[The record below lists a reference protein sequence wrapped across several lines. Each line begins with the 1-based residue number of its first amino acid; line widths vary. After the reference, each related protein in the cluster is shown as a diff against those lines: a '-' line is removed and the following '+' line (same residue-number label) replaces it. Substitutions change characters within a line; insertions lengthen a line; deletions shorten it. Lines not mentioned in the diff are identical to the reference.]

1 MATLLVDGLQ
11 AEAPPSKRARIEG
24 PDEQTQILVDDM
36 DDSYSTAGNTPSA
49 NFTHTTHIQSAVP
62 APIEQQNALPP
73 GIPGLGLLGQPS
85 KPLVT
90 SQTEASEIQ
99 APKIQTS
106 DAQIPEDL
114 VAIEQIPEDGESPS
128 VTTALEAMLG
138 GLDPSPVA
146 ESPLPLHAGSK
157 DQNGVQGKVAE
168 ASLDSRILNGILGE
182 DKNGSTPVAE
192 QIAARSPPALQL
204 IERTDQGETLDVNT
218 ENINPDEAEF
228 EIDSSP
234 IQSSDESDSD
244 DSSSSEDSDEDVLL
258 NPEEQARILMQVDD
272 DDDEFG
278 KGDNTGAPL
287 RTKNEVPENI
297 IPKPN
302 VTITPEMKIE
312 ELGAVEGI
320 VESILLIKAKTSGE
334 YRVLES
340 GSVLCLA
347 DRSVIGVVSET
358 LGRVQQPLYSVMFTN
373 AQEIAQAGLTVG
385 TKIYYSEQHSTFVFT
400 QAIKAY
406 KGSDA
411 SNLHDEEVGDEE
423 MEFSDDEKEAEH
435 RKRIKQRKEER
446 KNRRQQQNGGG
457 NRGPHPLQQ
466 QQAAYDPVVG
476 LNYEDDDEGPYK
488 PLARPAG
495 FANTFDRREAPQEG
509 TRYGEDRRN
518 SRSDNSA
525 SNGRGRGRTD
535 RSRGRGDQG
544 RSNERGPGRG
554 GFQDRRRDGYSQP
567 PQDIRNNGY
576 AQPPQG
582 LSMGSNLGG
591 SGYNYTPVP
600 QEGYNPQQPHFSPPY
615 SHLQYP
621 QQSAYQ
627 QPPAYPTIATPAGW
641 SNMPQPPPP
650 PMPSAGGGAY
660 LNPAFFGSPPQVP
673 GQQWYSPAVHQPQRN
688 PEAER
693 AFQEAQDRLNILKS
707 LSGGR
712 GNGQ

>member
-1 MATLLVDGLQ
+1 MATSLVDDLQ
-11 AEAPPSKRARIEG
+11 AEAPPSKRVRLEEQE
-24 PDEQTQILVDDM
+24 EQTEAPVDDM
-36 DDSYSTAGNTPSA
+36 GDVYSTAENTPA
-49 NFTHTTHIQSAVP
+49 DNIVHITHLDWT
-62 APIEQQNALPP
+62 APVSTEQQNALPS
-73 GIPGLGLLGQPS
+73 GIPGLGLLGQS
-85 KPLVT
+85 KPIEK
-90 SQTEASEIQ
+90 SQAEASDLQ
-99 APKIQTS
+99 APKIQVS
-106 DAQIPEDL
+106 QPQFSEDSVAFEQASKDA
-114 VAIEQIPEDGESPS
+114 ESPS

-138 GLDPSPVA
+138 GLA
-146 ESPLPLHAGSK
+146 PLPQDANPFPPHADSTN
-157 DQNGVQGKVAE
+157 QNGVHGKIDE
-168 ASLDSRILNGILGE
+168 GPLDSKILGGILE
-182 DKNGSTPVAE
+182 ENRNDSSPVKE
-192 QIAARSPPALQL
+192 QIAAEVQPPTQA
-204 IERTDQGETLDVNT
+204 IEQADEGEMLDLNN

-234 IQSSDESDSD
+234 IQSSDDSDSD

-272 DDDEFG
+272 DDDDFG
-278 KGDNTGAPL
+278 KGENIGAPL
-287 RTKNEVPENI
+287 RTRNEVPENI

-334 YRVLES
+334 YWVLES

-373 AQEIAQAGLTVG
+373 AQEIAQAGLSVG

-400 QAIKAY
+400 QTIKAY

-435 RKRIKQRKEER
+435 KKRVKQRKEER
-446 KNRRQQQNGGG
+446 KNKRQQQNGEG
-457 NRGPHPLQQ
+457 NRGPHPLEQ
-466 QQAAYDPVVG
+466 QQAAYDPAVG

-495 FANTFDRREAPQEG
+495 FANTFGRREAPQEG
-509 TRYGEDRRN
+509 TRYGGDRRN
-518 SRSDNSA
+518 SRDDNVS
-525 SNGRGRGRTD
+525 GRGRGRAD
-535 RSRGRGDQG
+535 RGRGKRDRG
-544 RSNERGPGRG
+544 RGSERGRGRE
-554 GFQDRRRDGYSQP
+554 GFQDRRNDGYPQP
-567 PQDIRNNGY
+567 PQETRNNGH
-576 AQPPQG
+576 AQAPQG
-582 LSMGSNLGG
+582 SSMGSNLGG
-591 SGYNYTPVP
+591 SGYNYAPVP
-600 QEGYNPQQPHFSPPY
+600 QEGYNPQQPHYSPPY

-621 QQSAYQ
+621 QQSSYQ
-627 QPPAYPTIATPAGW
+627 QLPAYPTVAPAAGW
-641 SNMPQPPPP
+641 PNMPQPP

-660 LNPAFFGSPPQVP
+660 LNPAFFGSRPQVP
-673 GQQWYSPAVHQPQRN
+673 GQQWYPPPAAQQQRN

-693 AFQEAQDRLNILKS
+693 AFQEAQDRLNILRS